1 MESKN
6 KHQMFH
12 QNIPYLDAKELD
24 CGHHILK
31 IFPYEILMLFV
42 LKYQQ
47 ICSICNISWIFNLM
61 FIKKN
66 AQRKPENKQM
76 LSLITPIMHL
86 TNSLAGASHT
96 KAFIFTEY
104 ILSSQAMPFSV
115 FCFYSCNLFIF
126 IFMSD
131 RYSSLTSG
139 FELPQKRVTTLS
151 LPKFNFAKI
160 G

>member
-31 IFPYEILMLFV
+31 IFPCEILMLFV
-42 LKYQQ
+42 QKYQQ

-76 LSLITPIMHL
+76 LSLIAPFKTTCPAYNKTCL
-86 TNSLAGASHT
+86 NSV
-96 KAFIFTEY
+96 AFER
-104 ILSSQAMPFSV
+104 SSKV
-115 FCFYSCNLFIF
+115 LH
-126 IFMSD
+126 
-131 RYSSLTSG
+131 
-139 FELPQKRVTTLS
+139 
-151 LPKFNFAKI
+151 
-160 G
+160 